1 MKTATIDIKAP
12 SDQRFPDI
20 LTPNALTFLS
30 RLHNEVEPER
40 DSLLENRAQVAER
53 LRNGGTLD
61 FLEDMT
67 DIREDGEWR
76 IKEVPHDLRVRKVE
90 ITGPTDRKMIIN
102 ALNSGASVFM
112 ADFEDANAPTWR
124 NMVEGQQN
132 LIDAIERKITFA
144 SPEGKQYR
152 LNDRTATLVVRPRGW
167 HLPERHLMIDG
178 LRSPARSLTSASTPS
193 TTPSGS

>member
-1 MKTATIDIKAP
+1 MKTASIDIKAP

-40 DSLLENRAQVAER
+40 DGLLENRAQVAER

-112 ADFEDANAPTWR
+112 ADFEDANPPTPP
-124 NMVEGQQN
+124 NQGQGQPN
-132 LIDAIERKITFA
+132 
-144 SPEGKQYR
+144 P
-152 LNDRTATLVVRPRGW
+152 
-167 HLPERHLMIDG
+167 
-178 LRSPARSLTSASTPS
+178 TPPVGPKV
-193 TTPSGS
+193 TV